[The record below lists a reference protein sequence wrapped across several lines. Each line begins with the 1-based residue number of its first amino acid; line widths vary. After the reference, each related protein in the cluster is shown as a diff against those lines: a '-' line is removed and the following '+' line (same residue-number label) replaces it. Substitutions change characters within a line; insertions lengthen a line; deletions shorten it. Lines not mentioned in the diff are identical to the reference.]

1 MKSSAKSRR
10 LTRKRRKLPQDA
22 AEQRLL
28 SANEQRAAGADV
40 DKAVETLHKQVFD
53 LKTRLETGVQPSE
66 LAARVGAITQT
77 VTKLSS
83 ANNEL
88 QRTFIGPRDR

>member
-1 MKSSAKSRR
+1 MK
-10 LTRKRRKLPQDA
+10 TQIDA

-40 DKAVETLHKQVFD
+40 DGEVETLRKQVFD

>member
-1 MKSSAKSRR
+1 
-10 LTRKRRKLPQDA
+10 
-22 AEQRLL
+22 
-28 SANEQRAAGADV
+28 
-40 DKAVETLHKQVFD
+40 
-53 LKTRLETGVQPSE
+53 

>member
-1 MKSSAKSRR
+1 M
-10 LTRKRRKLPQDA
+10 
-22 AEQRLL
+22 
-28 SANEQRAAGADV
+28 
-40 DKAVETLHKQVFD
+40 LHKQVFD

-88 QRTFIGPRDR
+88 QRTIIGPRDR

>member
-1 MKSSAKSRR
+1 MALKMRPTGLGAGINQD
-10 LTRKRRKLPQDA
+10 PQDFTVV
-22 AEQRLL
+22 

-40 DKAVETLHKQVFD
+40 DREVEMLHKQVFD

-83 ANNEL
+83 ADNEL
-88 QRTFIGPRDR
+88 QRTIIGPRDR